1 MLLFV
6 WCSVIVPLSH
16 LHCCSGGGCRVHG
29 DGEGVVLI
37 PVFIVAISFQFAL
50 PVMVCHVMAVL

>member
-6 WCSVIVPLSH
+6 WYGVIVPLSCS
-16 LHCCSGGGCRVHG
+16 HCCSGGGCRVHG

-37 PVFIVAISFQFAL
+37 PVFIVASSFQFASL
-50 PVMVCHVMAVL
+50 VMACHVMAMS